1 MNRLLLTIC
10 IILIAF
16 VLSCLSVYR
25 MHLRHCG
32 LAPHSGSG
40 AAIVKKD

>member
-16 VLSCLSVYR
+16 VLSCFSVYR

-32 LAPHSGSG
+32 LAPHSDAN